1 MIEAPGVHKTCCF
14 YVDIPGFLA
23 VSLKHFIPRK
33 AGIHGW
39 NPAHACAR
47 AHSKT
52 LKKTRVGKQHIYS
65 WLTWVSF
72 EFTALGAPTKNTSF
86 CWESILTHPLERFFF
101 AQSPPNNMGPYI
113 QNKPHNFSKVWSFV
127 KFSMF
132 DLFCFWNPSIGDYNI
147 FLGVTWF
154 YFPKLAMLSA
164 LLRHPCVVFDLAM
177 DGSGDVTL
185 VSMWKWLEKRGGCT
199 MFCVCVCVRVCG
211 VQCRASFSI
220 SGKQVG
226 MAVTCH
232 GPPWQSGVLQK
243 WDQRILH
250 NDVSQKRLFGHC
262 ILSMHVSII
271 CWCNIIL
278 WIWFW
283 CT

>member
-86 CWESILTHPLERFFF
+86 CWESILTHPLERFFLLKAHQTTWDPTFKINLIISAKFGLSSNFRCLIYF
-101 AQSPPNNMGPYI
+101 AFGTPVLEIIIFFWGWRDSIFQSWRCFLPYSGI
-113 QNKPHNFSKVWSFV
+113 LVWCLIWQWMV
-127 KFSMF
+127 REMWRWWVCENGWKKGVVAP
-132 DLFCFWNPSIGDYNI
+132 CF
-147 FLGVTWF
+147 
-154 YFPKLAMLSA
+154 
-164 LLRHPCVVFDLAM
+164 
-177 DGSGDVTL
+177 
-185 VSMWKWLEKRGGCT
+185 
-199 MFCVCVCVRVCG
+199 VCVCVRVCG